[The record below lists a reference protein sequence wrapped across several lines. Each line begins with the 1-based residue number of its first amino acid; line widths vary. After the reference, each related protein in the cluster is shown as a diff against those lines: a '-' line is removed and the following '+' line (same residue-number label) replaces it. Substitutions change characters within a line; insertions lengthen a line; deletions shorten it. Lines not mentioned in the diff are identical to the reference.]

1 MSIADTNYTLQ
12 HSYNMFTSNLYNLAN
27 KNWLAVQSAIISKH
41 KLNLKS
47 AYFTQYITSSV
58 KQEFIYM
65 CISVLSIVQE
75 YNYSCEIN
83 ISQLYSCNTT
93 ILTIINTRCI
103 NHA

>member
-1 MSIADTNYTLQ
+1 M
-12 HSYNMFTSNLYNLAN
+12 
-27 KNWLAVQSAIISKH
+27 AVQSAIISKH
-41 KLNLKS
+41 KLNLKY

-75 YNYSCEIN
+75 YKNSCEIN
-83 ISQLYSCNTT
+83 MSQLHSCNTT
-93 ILTIINTRCI
+93 ILTIINTRCM